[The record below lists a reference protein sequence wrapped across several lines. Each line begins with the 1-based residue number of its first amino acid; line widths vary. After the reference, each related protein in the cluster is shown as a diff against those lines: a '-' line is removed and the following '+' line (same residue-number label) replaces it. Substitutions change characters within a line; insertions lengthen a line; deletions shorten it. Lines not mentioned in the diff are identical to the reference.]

1 MLPVLEKL
9 NKVLNLERDME
20 FRDRAVIGGLKLFV
34 ARWEQ
39 EALEAIDDDAGQRQ
53 IRIITELLR
62 GYEQKDPTSR
72 VSTVREAQKQLRQ
85 LRRPEERA
93 TDPPVK
99 PPDQARVQRDESP
112 SDQPDSSPQPPP
124 GQAQQLAPNLSEKVD
139 ADAGPE
145 SPDQDQDRAQDA
157 GPAQTAKVEP
167 ELDLKTPVE
176 ELYGISD
183 KYRRR
188 LDRLGVRTVEDLLY
202 LLPRRYDDFR
212 ALKTINQLEYGEEV
226 TIVGTV
232 WECKNRRTRS
242 GQTITK
248 TIFSDATGTI
258 EATWFNQPYLA
269 RQFRSGRKIVLSGRV
284 EKYLGRLTFQTPEW
298 EPLEKQLLHT
308 ARLVPVYPLTKGI
321 SARWM
326 RRLMHRI
333 VQGWSS
339 AVVECLP
346 EHVRQRESL
355 PGINEA
361 LHQVHFP
368 DSWDKLKEAQR
379 RLSFDEFL
387 LIQLGVLRQRRLWQ
401 QETGR
406 PIEIQIDLL
415 RSVLDVLPYKL
426 TRAQDRVLNDIL
438 RDMTRTR
445 PMSRLLQGDV
455 GSGKTVVAVIAMLM
469 TVANDAQAALM
480 APTEILAEQHYRNVT
495 EVLAALG
502 DGHRTTVDGRPRSAE
517 SQIDEKNNQGSS
529 VSSDRSESHRPA
541 PVVRLLTGSL
551 TRSEKKAIYED
562 IAAGRVDILVG
573 THALIQESVEF
584 KDLAFVVIDEQ
595 HRFGVGQRSTLRQKG
610 VAPHV
615 LVMTA
620 TPIPRTLALT
630 VYGDLDISV
639 IDELPP
645 GRQRI
650 GTRKVHPRER
660 ERAYQFVRSQIE
672 KGRQAFI
679 ICPLVEASDKIEA
692 KAATEEYERLQRE
705 VFPKLKLGLMHGRLK
720 SAEKEAVMA
729 QFRAGELDILVSTS
743 VVEVGIDVPNAS
755 VMVIEGAD
763 RFGLAQ
769 LHQFRGR
776 VGRGEHE
783 SYCLLLADSPSQNA
797 QARLDIVEKTHDGF
811 RLAEEDLKLRGPG
824 EFFGTRQSGLPDL
837 KAAKLSDVRILE
849 TARAE
854 AMEIFRRDPDLTA
867 PEHALLVERVNDFW
881 KGEGDLS

>member
-9 NKVLNLERDME
+9 DKVLNLERKME
-20 FRDRAVIGGLKLFV
+20 FRDRAVIGGLKRFV

-62 GYEQKDPTSR
+62 GYEHKDPENR
-72 VSTVREAQKQLRQ
+72 RSTVQEAQKQLKQIRV
-85 LRRPEERA
+85 PEERA
-93 TDPPVK
+93 TDLPVTPPS
-99 PPDQARVQRDESP
+99 QARVQSAGRPVDP
-112 SDQPDSSPQPPP
+112 TQGSSQPP
-124 GQAQQLAPNLSEKVD
+124 
-139 ADAGPE
+139 
-145 SPDQDQDRAQDA
+145 A
-157 GPAQTAKVEP
+157 GPAPASTPPRERHEEPRPETPQPVQDLAQQTAPPRTAQVRRTD
-167 ELDLKTPVE
+167 LDLRTPVD
-176 ELYGISD
+176 ELQGIS
-183 KYRRR
+183 KTYRQR
-188 LDRLGVRTVEDLLY
+188 LSRLGVRTVKDLLY
-202 LLPRRYDDFR
+202 LLPRRYDDFS
-212 ALKTINQLEYGEEV
+212 ALKTISQLEYGEEV

-242 GQTITK
+242 GRTIT
-248 TIFSDATGTI
+248 TAIFSDATGTI

-269 RQFRSGRKIVLSGRV
+269 RQLRPGRKIVLSGRV

-298 EPLEKQLLHT
+298 EPLEKELLHT
-308 ARLVPVYPLTKGI
+308 ARLVPVYPLTKGVT
-321 SARWM
+321 ARWM
-326 RRLMHRI
+326 RRLMYR
-333 VQGWSS
+333 VVKGWTDS
-339 AVVECLP
+339 VVECLP
-346 EHVRQRESL
+346 EHVRTRENL
-355 PGINEA
+355 LGINKA
-361 LHQVHFP
+361 LRQVHFP
-368 DSWDKLKEAQR
+368 DNWGILKEAQR

-387 LIQLGVLRQRRLWQ
+387 LIQLGVLRQRRTWQ

-406 PIEIQIDLL
+406 PLEINRDLL
-415 RSVLDVLPYKL
+415 QSTLDALPFKL
-426 TRAQDRVLNDIL
+426 TQAQDRALNDIL
-438 RDMTRTR
+438 RDLRRKR

-455 GSGKTVVAVIAMLM
+455 GSGKTVVAVIAILM
-469 TVANDAQAALM
+469 TVANGAQAALM
-480 APTEILAEQHYRNVT
+480 APTEILTEQHYRNVID
-495 EVLAALG
+495 VLTSLAG
-502 DGHRTTVDGRPRSAE
+502 EQPGTGGQP
-517 SQIDEKNNQGSS
+517 SS
-529 VSSDRSESHRPA
+529 VVVRDASGQSRRIE
-541 PVVRLLTGSL
+541 VRLLTGSL
-551 TRSEKKAIYED
+551 TKAAKKALYDE
-562 IAAGRVDILVG
+562 IASGKVDIVVG
-573 THALIQESVEF
+573 THALIQAGVEF
-584 KDLAFVVIDEQ
+584 KDLAFAVIDEQ
-595 HRFGVGQRSTLRQKG
+595 HRFGVGQRAALRQKG
-610 VAPHV
+610 RMPHV

-645 GRQRI
+645 GRQTI
-650 GTRKVHPRER
+650 GTRKVLPRER

-692 KAATEEYERLQRE
+692 KAATEEHERLQQE
-705 VFPKLKLGLMHGRLK
+705 VFPNLRLGLMHGRLK

-783 SYCLLLADSPSQNA
+783 SYCLLLADSPSRNA
-797 QARLDIVEKTHDGF
+797 QARLDIVAKTHDGF

-849 TARAE
+849 RARAE
-854 AMEIFRRDPDLTA
+854 AMEIFRRDPDLST
-867 PEHALLVERVNDFW
+867 PEHALLVKRVNDFW

>member
-9 NKVLNLERDME
+9 DKVLNLERKME
-20 FRDRAVIGGLKLFV
+20 FRDRAVIGGLWRFV

-39 EALEAIDDDAGQRQ
+39 EALEAFDDDAGQRQ
-53 IRIITELLR
+53 VRIITELLR
-62 GYEQKDPTSR
+62 GYERKDRESR
-72 VSTVREAQKQLRQ
+72 ESTVREALKQLRPV
-85 LRRPEERA
+85 RVSEERA
-93 TDPPVK
+93 VDL
-99 PPDQARVQRDESP
+99 P
-112 SDQPDSSPQPPP
+112 SSRP
-124 GQAQQLAPNLSEKVD
+124 GQTKARGDKRPAERAAGSSQPQSGPTHPSAPTPSVEIDEETVPQTL
-139 ADAGPE
+139 PR
-145 SPDQDQDRAQDA
+145 DQDRAQDA
-157 GPAQTAKVEP
+157 GPVQTAQART
-167 ELDLKTPVE
+167 ELDPKTPVE
-176 ELYGISD
+176 DLQGISD
-183 KYRRR
+183 TYRRR
-188 LDRLGVRTVEDLLY
+188 LSRLGVRTVEDLLY
-202 LLPRRYDDFR
+202 LLPRRYNDFS
-212 ALKTINQLEYGEEV
+212 ALKTIHQLEYGEEV

-242 GQTITK
+242 GQAIT
-248 TIFSDATGTI
+248 TAIFSDATGTM

-269 RQFRSGRKIVLSGRV
+269 RQLRPGRKIVLSGRV

-298 EPLEKQLLHT
+298 EPLEKELLHT

-339 AVVECLP
+339 SIV
-346 EHVRQRESL
+346 ESL
-355 PGINEA
+355 PDHVRRRENLPDIHEA

-368 DSWDKLKEAQR
+368 DSWDTLAEAQR

-401 QETGR
+401 LETGR
-406 PIEIQIDLL
+406 PIDVQSELL
-415 RSVLDVLPYKL
+415 QSVLDVLPFKL
-426 TRAQDRVLNDIL
+426 TRAQNRVLNDIL
-438 RDMTRTR
+438 RDVTRRR

-469 TVANDAQAALM
+469 TVANGAQAALM
-480 APTEILAEQHYRNVT
+480 APTEILAEQHHRNVT
-495 EVLAALG
+495 QVLASLVNG
-502 DGHRTTVDGRPRSAE
+502 RRMTDDERPRATE
-517 SQIDEKNNQGSS
+517 SQMEETGAEGSPFTRDGPS
-529 VSSDRSESHRPA
+529 SHRLA
-541 PVVRLLTGSL
+541 PEVRLLTGSL
-551 TRSEKKAIYED
+551 TKSEKDAIYED
-562 IAAGRVDILVG
+562 IASGEVDILVG
-573 THALIQESVEF
+573 THALIQEGVEF

-595 HRFGVGQRSTLRQKG
+595 HRFGVGQRSSLRQKG
-610 VAPHV
+610 QAPHV

-630 VYGDLDISV
+630 VYGDLDVSV

-645 GRQRI
+645 GRQMIR
-650 GTRKVHPRER
+650 TRKVLPRER
-660 ERAYQFVRSQIE
+660 ERAYQFVRSQIQ
-672 KGRQAFI
+672 KGRQAFV
-679 ICPLVEASDKIEA
+679 ICPLVEASEKIEA

-705 VFPKLKLGLMHGRLK
+705 IFPNLKLGLMHGRLK

-783 SYCLLLADSPSQNA
+783 SYCLLLADSPSRNA

-811 RLAEEDLKLRGPG
+811 RLAEEDLRLRGPG

-867 PEHALLVERVNDFW
+867 PEHALLVERVNEFW
-881 KGEGDLS
+881 RGEGDLS